1 MRIKVQSRASP
12 PSLMIPAKLRV
23 CCRCLSPKASCSC
36 VYAPTILAQPF
47 PWPRSSTSLEIPC
60 FAPSRLRNSTQESDH
75 RTAPEQVP
83 RKSMIR
89 PTVPAR
95 AGSLAAQPDRFRE
108 QGRER
113 AGRCGRVFR
122 LRRIACAR
130 AGKRLAFT
138 TSRQIVVRLSPV
150 MCSTSGYESRC
161 SCKPLDERRRSSR
174 AVEERRRS
182 FKVCRS
188 VAGDHPS
195 MHVVARSK

>member
-1 MRIKVQSRASP
+1 MPSARFRHSGSGGPKAGRSRP
-12 PSLMIPAKLRV
+12 V

-95 AGSLAAQPDRFRE
+95 AGSLAARRIVFRE

-130 AGKRLAFT
+130 VTPITGGPARICPQPSVMAIKPVICPRLKAD
-138 TSRQIVVRLSPV
+138 
-150 MCSTSGYESRC
+150 SGEGAH
-161 SCKPLDERRRSSR
+161 LG
-174 AVEERRRS
+174 
-182 FKVCRS
+182 
-188 VAGDHPS
+188 VALFG
-195 MHVVARSK
+195 